1 MVRHPRLILLTDFL
15 TANKRMEINRSKCE
29 KCLTNEVIWK
39 KKWQPEKWECTSIYK
54 KETV

>member
-15 TANKRMEINRSKCE
+15 TANKRMEINRSKCK

-39 KKWQPEKWECTSIYK
+39 KKMTTRKMRMYFNL
-54 KETV
+54 